1 MATPHAAMTDF
12 DAWLAERFGDGG
24 AFTALI
30 VLVEI
35 GGAKV
40 EPVASTFAHV
50 IGDEIG
56 WRDMAAMLDA
66 SGKTWDGVVFYA
78 AAMEGGGALANDD
91 ARRVLRQL
99 EEQILV
105 DRTRIN
111 AGHFFDRQGRR
122 MQIEEITRH

>member
-1 MATPHAAMTDF
+1 MTDF
-12 DAWLAERFGDGG
+12 DSWISERFRDGG

-35 GGAKV
+35 GEARV

-56 WRDMAAMLDA
+56 WREMAALLDA
-66 SGKTWDGVVFYA
+66 SGKRWDGVVFYA
-78 AAMEGGGALANDD
+78 AAMEGGGALAADD
-91 ARRVLRQL
+91 ARRVLRQM

-105 DRTRIN
+105 DRSRIN
-111 AGHFFDRQGRR
+111 AGHFFDRRGRR

>member
-1 MATPHAAMTDF
+1 MTDF
-12 DAWLAERFGDGG
+12 DAWLAQRFGDGG

-35 GGAKV
+35 GGGTV

-56 WRDMAAMLDA
+56 WREVAALLDA
-66 SGKTWDGVVFYA
+66 SGKAWDGVVFYGA
-78 AAMEGGGALANDD
+78 SLDGGGALANDD
-91 ARRVLRQL
+91 ARQALRQL

-111 AGHFFDRQGRR
+111 AGHFFDRHGRR
-122 MQIEEITRH
+122 MQIEEVTRH

>member
-1 MATPHAAMTDF
+1 MKPRPAATDF
-12 DAWLAERFGDGG
+12 DAWLAARFRDDG

-35 GGAKV
+35 GTGTV

-56 WRDMAAMLDA
+56 WRQVVALLDG
-66 SGKTWDGVVFYA
+66 SGKKWDGVVFYGA
-78 AAMEGGGALANDD
+78 SHEGGGALANDE

-122 MQIEEITRH
+122 MQIEEVTRH

>member
-1 MATPHAAMTDF
+1 MSDF
-12 DAWLAERFGDGG
+12 DAWLAARFRDGG

-35 GGAKV
+35 GESTV

-56 WRDMAAMLDA
+56 WREVVALLDA
-66 SGKTWDGVVFYA
+66 SGKAWDGVVFYA
-78 AAMEGGGALANDD
+78 ASLEGGGALTNDD

-99 EEQILV
+99 EEQLLV
-105 DRTRIN
+105 DRARIN

-122 MQIEEITRH
+122 MQIEAITRPS